1 MQKREKRVSESRT
14 EQIQIVMPAH
24 INGYGRLFGGQL
36 MQWIDV
42 VAAVCARRHANRTIT
57 TVSVDNLHFKAAA
70 HIEDLVVLIGQVTY
84 VGNTSMEVR
93 VDTFVEQ
100 IDGVKNLVNQA
111 YFVMVALDENERPTT
126 VPGLILETEEERAEW
141 EAGQRLFRP
150 LGWSRGYQ
158 SESHHWPRPG
168 CWGCLICMRNSRGW
182 T

>member
-70 HIEDLVVLIGQVTY
+70 HIEDLVVLIG
-84 VGNTSMEVR
+84 EVINVRNSLMALR
-93 VDTFVEQ
+93 VDTLVE
-100 IDGVKNLVNQA
+100 
-111 YFVMVALDENERPTT
+111 
-126 VPGLILETEEERAEW
+126 
-141 EAGQRLFRP
+141 
-150 LGWSRGYQ
+150 
-158 SESHHWPRPG
+158 
-168 CWGCLICMRNSRGW
+168 
-182 T
+182 

>member
-141 EAGQRLFRP
+141 EAGQRRSNLR
-150 LGWSRGYQ
+150 RQ
-158 SESHHWPRPG
+158 RRREQV
-168 CWGCLICMRNSRGW
+168 
-182 T
+182 